1 MKLRTPSRAATTLV
15 VGMFLLVATTIFA
28 QQFSTPR
35 LEEETTTKLVADM
48 ITRYHVSHKSI
59 NNEISEKLLARYL
72 KVLDPQKLYFTKSD
86 VDMLSRYRHELDDLL
101 KVGNVDFAYKTY
113 ELYRKRVVRQMKLAH
128 KLIDADHDF
137 TLDDSILISAEKMSW
152 AASAEELNERWR
164 KQVKF
169 EILALKLQ
177 DTPLKKI
184 RERLHRRYQAI
195 EHAKIKDTDNTDIL
209 EMYLSSLT
217 HCFDPHSSYMSPRTL
232 EDFRIQMNLK
242 LEGIGAALRSE
253 DGMTIVARIVPG
265 GAADK
270 DGHLKVND
278 KIIAVR
284 QAGGEWVD
292 VVEMKLGKVVRY
304 IRGPKKTVVILKVV
318 KGDSG
323 KTEEISLTRQ
333 TIELKSSQVRG
344 EIIKTGDRV
353 KGTSARIGVVNIPS
367 FYRDFAGA
375 QAGQKDFTSTI
386 RDLRRV
392 LRGFADKGGVD
403 AVIVDLR
410 TNGGGALSE
419 AIAVSGAFIDRGP
432 IVQVKQQNGKI
443 KSDDDYNA
451 GVDFDGPL
459 VVVCNR
465 LSASASEIFA
475 GAIQDYKRGIVVGD
489 TTTHGKGT
497 VQNVMPVGPQLFRFL
512 NKKDRGA
519 LKLTIAQFYRV
530 DGDSTQVRGV
540 RSDIVIPSLI
550 DHMDLGESFLDNAL
564 KFDHVDPVDYDVVGM
579 VTPTVLSRL
588 RKQSQARIAKDP
600 KFQKQIK
607 TIAKYVERKKR
618 KTISLNEKVRRTELD
633 ADKSDKDKKD
643 KKKKKDS
650 PSVDGPI
657 FPVGSYNDE
666 LLHIAIDYATLLKGL
681 GRNTARR

>member
-28 QQFSTPR
+28 QQFSAPR
-35 LEEETTTKLVADM
+35 VDGETTTKLVADM
-48 ITRYHVSHKSI
+48 ITRYHVSHRPIGNK
-59 NNEISEKLLARYL
+59 ISEKLLARYL

-86 VDMLSRYRHELDDLL
+86 IDMLSRYRDELDDLL
-101 KVGNVDFAYKTY
+101 KVGNIDFAYKTY
-113 ELYRKRVVRQMKLAH
+113 ELYRKRVIRQMKLAH
-128 KLIDADHDF
+128 KLIDTNHDF
-137 TLDDSILISAEKMSW
+137 TKDDSIQVSAEKMPW
-152 AASAEELNERWR
+152 AASTDELNDRWR
-164 KQVKF
+164 KQIKYD
-169 EILALKLQ
+169 ILALRLQ
-177 DTPLKKI
+177 DTPLKKA
-184 RERLHRRYQAI
+184 RERLHKRYQAI
-195 EHAKIKDTDNTDIL
+195 EHAKVKDTDNTDIL

-242 LEGIGAALRSE
+242 LQGIGAALRSE

-284 QAGGEWVD
+284 QADGDWVD
-292 VVEMKLGKVVRY
+292 VVEMKLSKVVRY
-304 IRGPKKTVVILKVV
+304 IRGPKGTVVVLKVI

-323 KTEEISLTRQ
+323 KTVEISLTRQ
-333 TIELKSSQVRG
+333 TIELKSSEVRG
-344 EIIKTGDRV
+344 EIIKTGDRL
-353 KGTSARIGVVNIPS
+353 KGTNLRVGVVNIPS

-375 QAGQKDFTSTI
+375 QAGQKNFTSTV
-386 RDLRRV
+386 RDLKRV
-392 LRGFADKGGVD
+392 LKSFADKGGVD

-443 KSDDDYNA
+443 KSDDDYDA

-465 LSASASEIFA
+465 MSASASEIFA
-475 GAIQDYKRGIVVGD
+475 GAIQDYKRGIIVGD

-540 RSDIVIPSLI
+540 RSDVVLPSLI

-564 KFDHVDPVDYDVVGM
+564 KFDHVDPVDYDAVSM
-579 VTPTVLSRL
+579 VTPDILSRL
-588 RKQSQARIAKDP
+588 RQHSQTRIAANP
-600 KFQKQIK
+600 KFRKELK
-607 TIAKYVERKKR
+607 AIAKYVERKKR
-618 KTISLNEKVRRTELD
+618 KTISLNEKVRRAELD
-633 ADKSDKDKKD
+633 ADKSEKDKKD
-643 KKKKKDS
+643 EKKKKEALNG
-650 PSVDGPI
+650 DGPI
-657 FPVGSYNDE
+657 FPAGTYNDE
-666 LLHIAIDYATLLKGL
+666 LLHIAVDYAALLKGL